1 MLDPNLA
8 ADFLPI
14 EEKQDKTEKTI
25 GIYTGKKKKKKYAY
39 LLYLIN
45 FKQLIN
51 NFIKRVNS
59 KHKIIAKTLSNN

>member
-25 GIYTGKKKKKKYAY
+25 GIYTGKKKKKNMHICY
-39 LLYLIN
+39 I
-45 FKQLIN
+45 
-51 NFIKRVNS
+51 
-59 KHKIIAKTLSNN
+59 